1 MFKKTLNIKEDV
13 KRLYKMPY
21 RNAEMCVAVPLT
33 GMQEGMGGCH
43 FPWRHLD
50 TRILLAM
57 W

>member
-1 MFKKTLNIKEDV
+1 MFKKTLNIKDV
-13 KRLYKMPY
+13 KHPYKMPH